1 MKQAWAKL
9 VQVIAH
15 LLTKYLYIANK
26 KTRKKKYGH
35 YSTALPADLD
45 TGMAPASFIID

>member
-26 KTRKKKYGH
+26 KTRKKKIWTLFYR
-35 YSTALPADLD
+35 
-45 TGMAPASFIID
+45 PAS

>member
-26 KTRKKKYGH
+26 KTREKNMDTIL
-35 YSTALPADLD
+35 SLLPAELD
-45 TGMAPASFIID
+45 TGIAPASFIID